1 MGNSVSTPLA
11 LDERNS
17 PFSRK
22 PELTHKLYTEHVE
35 GTIASS
41 DLLYQVPDELMSKVS
56 LHQSVDLSFNLITEL
71 PLDLPLS
78 LPHLKI
84 LNLSHNRIASIPDS
98 IFGFIHL
105 EYLDLSF
112 NMIEILPT
120 GICLLEKLEKLNLS
134 NNKLRKLPTNID
146 QLASLQKI
154 NLISNQLEHL
164 PISMGNIPTLKVVLI
179 SENPLI
185 SAPTEDSNSFTSS
198 SQLLLHLRSC
208 YARSVSPTHPMSLIN
223 SFNRIRG
230 SVFDSRV
237 LNAGSAQSLF
247 GQMQAQAVNT
257 GNRLLTPMIPPTSA
271 TTLDA
276 ERLKDAILGMF
287 YGAVIGDSLG
297 LLTDFMLPSEAEFH
311 YDSEDLSQTSMHLD
325 EHRSRYS
332 SGQVSPA
339 SHLLVVVLESVLKWA
354 GVVDELDFTE
364 RLSSWYDEFQ
374 DSISSHVLE
383 GIMRE
388 RKAFLASPTASAKE
402 YNEEVGELDENLY
415 LVVDNM
421 CLPPVV
427 GLVVSQFHDLDEVK
441 GNARRI
447 CGSTHDHKENKTMTE
462 ILAEVLAKLLQGE
475 TLDKVTE
482 VVELGDWNKADIS
495 HPATSLEMMIKHVKT
510 FNTSGFRAALTAIVM
525 AGGHA
530 SVNGLVAGSVFGLVE
545 GFQAMPAVWVKNVDL
560 NFRKNLDKK
569 LNLLF
574 DLMGVP

>member
-11 LDERNS
+11 LDERNNAYI
-17 PFSRK
+17 RK
-22 PELTHKLYTEHVE
+22 PELTHTLFTKHVD
-35 GTIASS
+35 GNISNP
-41 DLLYQVPDELMSKVS
+41 DLLYQVPDELLSKVS

-84 LNLSHNRIASIPDS
+84 LNLSHNRIVTIPDS
-98 IFGFIHL
+98 IFGFLHL
-105 EYLDLSF
+105 EHLDLSY
-112 NMIEILPT
+112 NRLEVLPT
-120 GICLLEKLEKLNLS
+120 GICLLEKLKKLNLS
-134 NNKLRKLPTNID
+134 NNQLKKLPSNID
-146 QLASLQKI
+146 QLVSLEKI

-164 PISMGNIPTLKVVLI
+164 PISIGNIPKLQVVLVLD
-179 SENPLI
+179 NPL
-185 SAPTEDSNSFTSS
+185 STVDENTLSSS
-198 SQLLLHLRSC
+198 SQLLEHLRSC

-276 ERLKDAILGMF
+276 ERLRDAILGMF

-297 LLTDFMLPSEAEFH
+297 LLTDFMSPSEAEFH
-311 YDSEDLSQTSMHLD
+311 YNGDDLNQTQMHED

-332 SGQVSPA
+332 VGQVSPA
-339 SHLLVVVLESVLKWA
+339 SHLLVLALESVLKWA
-354 GVVDELDFTE
+354 GVVDELDYTE
-364 RLSSWYDEFQ
+364 RLGSWYDEFQ
-374 DSISSHVLE
+374 ESISSHVLE
-383 GIMRE
+383 GIMKDRDC
-388 RKAFLASPTASAKE
+388 FVASPTTTAREYKE
-402 YNEEVGELDENLY
+402 AVGDGEEDLY

-421 CLPPVV
+421 CLPPMI
-427 GLVVSQFHDLDEVK
+427 GLVISQFHDLDEVK

-447 CGSTHDHKENKTMTE
+447 CGSTHDHEDNRNLTV
-462 ILAEVLAKLLQGE
+462 ILAEILAKLLQGE
-475 TLDKVTE
+475 TLEQVID
-482 VVELGDWNKADIS
+482 VVELREWNRADIS
-495 HPATSLEMMIKHVKT
+495 HPATSMDMMLKHVKMYS
-510 FNTSGFRAALTAIVM
+510 TSGFRAAMSAIVM
-525 AGGHA
+525 SGGHA
-530 SVNGLVAGSVFGLVE
+530 SVNGVIAGSVFGLVE
-545 GFQAMPAVWVKNVDL
+545 GFQSMPAVWVQSINL
-560 NFRKNLDKK
+560 EFRKNLDKK